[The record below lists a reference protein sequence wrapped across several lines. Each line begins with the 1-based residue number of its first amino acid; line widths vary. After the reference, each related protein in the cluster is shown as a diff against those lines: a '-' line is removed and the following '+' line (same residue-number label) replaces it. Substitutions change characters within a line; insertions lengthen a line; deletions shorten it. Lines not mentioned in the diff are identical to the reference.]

1 MAAARR
7 LEIMNNNIWLSA
19 EDFDC
24 YALSERAITLEFGS
38 EGSPKTTRN
47 IRRLYY
53 ELTQKPFPGFYAAIP
68 AYTSLSVFYDPIQV
82 LNAHNSNGNTAF
94 SRVKEYLEKL
104 WIETLG
110 KEIPESTPTQEA
122 LGKIISIPICYGG
135 EFGPDLDEVAS
146 NAGLSPEEIVN
157 IHSEQVY
164 EVSMIGFMPGFT
176 YLSGLPE
183 ILNCPRKQQP
193 RPNVP
198 AGSVGIAGSQTGIYA
213 LDTPG
218 GWQIIGQISWKLFD
232 PDRTPPV
239 LLNIG
244 DSVRFIESDHQ

>member
-1 MAAARR
+1 MKK
-7 LEIMNNNIWLSA
+7 NVWLSA
-19 EDFDC
+19 KDFDC
-24 YALSERAITLEFGS
+24 YTLSERAITLEFGPES
-38 EGSPKTTRN
+38 SHKTSRK
-47 IRRLYY
+47 IQRLYY
-53 ELTQKPFPGFYAAIP
+53 ELTKKPFPGYHAAIP
-68 AYTSLSVFYDPIQV
+68 AYTSLSVFYDPIKV
-82 LNAHNSNGNTAF
+82 LSVHNLNGNTAF

-104 WIETLG
+104 WIETLD
-110 KEIPESTPTQEA
+110 KELPDSTSTQEA
-122 LGKIISIPICYGG
+122 LGKIISIPIRYGG

-146 NAGLSPEEIVN
+146 NAGLSPEEIVK

-183 ILNCPRKQQP
+183 ILNCPRKQLP

-213 LDTPG
+213 LDSPG

-232 PDRTPPV
+232 PERTPPV
-239 LLNIG
+239 LLSIG
-244 DSVRFIESDHQ
+244 DSIRFIESDHQ

>member
-1 MAAARR
+1 MKD
-7 LEIMNNNIWLSA
+7 NICFSA

-24 YALSERAITLEFGS
+24 YALSERAVTLEFS
-38 EGSPKTTRN
+38 AEINPETTRKITN
-47 IRRLYY
+47 FCSCLIQR
-53 ELTQKPFPGFYAAIP
+53 PFPGFYSSVP
-68 AYTSLSVFYDPIQV
+68 AYTSLTVFYDPSKV
-82 LNAHNSNGNTAF
+82 LEFHNLQANSAF
-94 SRVKEYLEKL
+94 ILVREYLENL
-104 WIETLG
+104 WIESFSNG
-110 KEIPESTPTQEA
+110 ENNGVSSGQE
-122 LGKIISIPICYGG
+122 LNNIVSIPIRYGG

>member
-1 MAAARR
+1 MKK
-7 LEIMNNNIWLSA
+7 NIWLSA
-19 EDFDC
+19 KDFIC
-24 YALSERAITLEFGS
+24 YALSERAITFEFGS
-38 EGSPKTTRN
+38 ESNPKTTRK
-47 IRRLYY
+47 IQRLYY
-53 ELTQKPFPGFYAAIP
+53 ELTNNPFPGYHAAIP
-68 AYTSLSVFYDPIQV
+68 AYTGLSVFYDPIKV
-82 LNAHNSNGNTAF
+82 LGAHNLNGSTAF
-94 SRVKEYLEKL
+94 TRVKEYLEML
-104 WIETLG
+104 WIETLD
-110 KEIPESTPTQEA
+110 KEIPDFAPTQDD
-122 LGKIISIPICYGG
+122 LGKIISIPIRYGG

-146 NAGLSPEEIVN
+146 NTGLDPEEVVR

-183 ILNCPRKQQP
+183 TLKCPRKQLP
-193 RPNVP
+193 RPKVP
-198 AGSVGIAGSQTGIYA
+198 AGSVGIAGSQTGIYS

-244 DSVRFIESDHQ
+244 DSIRFVESD

>member
-1 MAAARR
+1 
-7 LEIMNNNIWLSA
+7 
-19 EDFDC
+19 
-24 YALSERAITLEFGS
+24 
-38 EGSPKTTRN
+38 
-47 IRRLYY
+47 
-53 ELTQKPFPGFYAAIP
+53 
-68 AYTSLSVFYDPIQV
+68 
-82 LNAHNSNGNTAF
+82 
-94 SRVKEYLEKL
+94 
-104 WIETLG
+104 
-110 KEIPESTPTQEA
+110 
-122 LGKIISIPICYGG
+122 
-135 EFGPDLDEVAS
+135 
-146 NAGLSPEEIVN
+146 
-157 IHSEQVY
+157 
-164 EVSMIGFMPGFT
+164 MIGFMPGFT

-183 ILNCPRKQQP
+183 TLNCPRKQQP